1 MARKRVK
8 PKKGDTVRIHY
19 TCKLE
24 DGTVAD
30 SSNDTGPIEFALGK
44 GDVIKGLDEAVMG
57 MKVGQSKTLNIP
69 PDKAYGLRHEEWAL
83 DVPRNKMPE
92 GIKAE
97 AGVCLEIPGEDGSS
111 STAMVKHV
119 SESSVTLD
127 FNHPL
132 AGKELIFEVSLLEI
146 V

>member
-8 PKKGDTVRIHY
+8 PKKGDTVKIHY

-30 SSNDTGPIEFALGK
+30 SSGIDPIEFILGK
-44 GDVIKGLDEAVMG
+44 GDVIKGLEEAVMG
-57 MKVGQSKTLNIP
+57 MKVGQSKTVNIP
-69 PDKAYGLRHEEWAL
+69 PDKAYGLRHEDWAL
-83 DVPRNKMPE
+83 DVPRNKMPD

-97 AGVCLEIPGEDGSS
+97 TGVCLEIPGEDGSS
-111 STAMVKHV
+111 STATVTHV
-119 SESSVTLD
+119 WESSVTLD

-132 AGKELIFEVSLLEI
+132 AGKELIFDISLLEI

>member
-8 PKKGDTVRIHY
+8 PEKGDTVRIHY

-30 SSNDTGPIEFALGK
+30 SSGIDPIEFILGK
-44 GDVIKGLDEAVMG
+44 GDVIKGLEEAVMG
-57 MKVGQSKTLNIP
+57 MKVGQSRTVNIP

-83 DVPRNKMPE
+83 DVPRNKMPD

-97 AGVCLEIPGEDGSS
+97 AGVCLEIPGEGGSS
-111 STAMVKHV
+111 STAAVTHV

-132 AGKELIFEVSLLEI
+132 AGKELTFDISLLEI